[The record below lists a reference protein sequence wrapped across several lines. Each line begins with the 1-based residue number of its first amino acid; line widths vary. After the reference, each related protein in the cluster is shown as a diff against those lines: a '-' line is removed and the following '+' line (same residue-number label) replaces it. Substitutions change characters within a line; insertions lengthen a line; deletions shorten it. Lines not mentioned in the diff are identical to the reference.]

1 MYKKG
6 IYTILSFLVLL
17 GAGCKRETMV
27 GDKVVFVKEN
37 PLVANTGLTV
47 NNANPDFTTSNKK
60 AGTAVSFAASFTT
73 EVSWKI
79 VIEGNLSK
87 AVKEIKGTGQT
98 IDNGNS
104 VWEGDANTIQFFMT
118 KDTCSISLYVAG
130 IDTAISSSSLIIK
143 KMLSYHLRTVD
154 GVRYLLVDDY
164 DGNHMGTKGMEGLS
178 ADAFDYDNNSF
189 TTIQSQ
195 RINGKNSFHIEG
207 KDLNNNGWIFSMN
220 HKDLVEM
227 VTTTDSTKNIL
238 SHDPSTFY
246 VNIYVRGTGKTSSAV
261 ELKMYEYDIATTSKS
276 LMDSLKKTTFVF
288 TVPLQAKN
296 DGWIYIIDVNWEGWK
311 LVSIPYSQFRVDNDL
326 TKGGGGNHIQ
336 EPWKITAMAVSL
348 LSDPQYGNDVSADV
362 DFVVLSEGGPF
373 VPKY

>member
-6 IYTILSFLVLL
+6 IYTILSLLVLL
-17 GAGCKRETMV
+17 GAGCKRETLV
-27 GDKVVFVKEN
+27 GDKTVFVKSN

-47 NNANPDFTTSNKK
+47 NNANPDFSTSNKTM
-60 AGTAVSFAASFTT
+60 GTPVSFTANFTT

-79 VIEGNLSK
+79 VIWGNLSN
-87 AVKEIKGTGQT
+87 ATKEIKGTGT
-98 IDNGNS
+98 AINNTNS
-104 VWEGDANTIQFFMT
+104 VWEGDASSIQFFM
-118 KDTCSISLYVAG
+118 KNDTCTASLYVQG
-130 IDTAISSSSLIIK
+130 IDTAISTTQTIIK
-143 KMLSYHLRTVD
+143 KLISYHLRTVD

-178 ADAFDYDNNSF
+178 GDGFDNGTPKYVTVN
-189 TTIQSQ
+189 TT
-195 RINGKNSFHIEG
+195 RINGNNAFHMEG
-207 KDLNNNGWIFSMN
+207 TDINNNGWLFSMN

-238 SHDPSTFY
+238 SHDPDNFY
-246 VNIYVRGTGKTSSAV
+246 VNIYIRGTGKPNSAV
-261 ELKMYEYDIATTSKS
+261 HLKMYEYDIATTSKS
-276 LMDSLKKTTFVF
+276 LMDSLKATGFVY

-296 DGWIYIIDVNWEGWK
+296 DGWIYIVNVNWEGWK
-311 LVSIPYSQFRVDNDL
+311 LVSVPYSEFRADNDL
-326 TKGGGGNHIQ
+326 TKGGSGNHIK

-348 LSDPQYGNDVSADV
+348 LSDPSYGFEVAADV

>member
-6 IYTILSFLVLL
+6 IYSILSLL
-17 GAGCKRETMV
+17 LLFGAACKRADMV
-27 GDKVVFVKEN
+27 GDKVFFVKEN
-37 PLVANTGLTV
+37 PLVATTGLTV

-60 AGTAVSFAASFTT
+60 AGVAVSFAASFTT
-73 EVSWKI
+73 QDVSWRI

-87 AVKEIKGTGQT
+87 AVKEIKGTGN
-98 IDNGNS
+98 INNANS
-104 VWEGDANTIQFFMT
+104 VWEGDASSIQFFMNN
-118 KDTCSISLYVAG
+118 DTCTISLYVAG

-178 ADAFDYDNNSF
+178 ADAFDYDNNFF

-195 RINGKNSFHIEG
+195 RINGKNAFHFEG
-207 KDLNNNGWIFSMN
+207 KDIDNNGWIFSMN

-227 VTTTDSTKNIL
+227 VTTSDSTKNIL
-238 SHDPSTFY
+238 THDPETFY

-261 ELKMYEYDIATTSKS
+261 ELKMYEYDIAPTSKA
-276 LMDSLKKTTFVF
+276 LMDSLKKSTFVF
-288 TVPLQAKN
+288 TVPLQAQN

-311 LVSIPYSQFRVDNDL
+311 LVSVPYSQFRVDNDL
-326 TKGGGGNHIQ
+326 TKGGGGNHIK

-348 LSDPQYGNDVSADV
+348 LSDPQYGNEVAADV